1 MKKIIAL
8 ASVAALLT
16 ASCGA
21 IFHGSRVNVSLRST
35 PECTVTVDG
44 MEYETPAIVKL
55 QRGSSHQVTFDKP
68 GYKSKTVLIDKELL
82 VGTLIADIFL
92 AGIIGVVVDFATGAI
107 YTLEPKQINA
117 KLKEAGVS
125 LNLPE
130 SEDDEFFAILVDQ
143 AQIDAYCAAKHTCPE

>member
-16 ASCGA
+16 ASCGT

-44 MEYETPAIVKL
+44 MEYQTPTIIKL
-55 QRGSSHQVTFDKP
+55 KRGSSHQVTFDKP
-68 GYKSKTVLIDKELL
+68 GYKSKTVLIDNELL

-107 YTLEPKQINA
+107 YTLEPKQISA

-130 SEDDEFFAILVDQ
+130 TEDDEFFAILVDQ
-143 AQIDAYCAAKHTCPE
+143 AQIDAYCAAEHTCPE